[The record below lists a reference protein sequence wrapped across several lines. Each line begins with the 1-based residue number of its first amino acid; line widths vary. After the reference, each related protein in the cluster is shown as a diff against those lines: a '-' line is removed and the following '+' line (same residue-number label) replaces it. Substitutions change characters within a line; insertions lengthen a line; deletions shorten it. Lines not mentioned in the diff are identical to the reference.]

1 MAIANFY
8 ERLKALLK
16 SQKEDG
22 SLTEQEKQE
31 LIESLATAMKNEK
44 IDEWLGHYPIQ
55 QPNDVDNNSNG
66 LYSIFQQLIDLDG
79 QKLSESDEN
88 YILKYI
94 ENIINEEGSGRDQ
107 NWNESI
113 KELINYFRAHFRPY
127 SQGNE
132 IKVNGNGYEYNA
144 VTKTYTAKT
153 FSKLFSIAEVILKA
167 NAGYSF
173 KNSPWVMPNI
183 NIDEQ
188 SYDNVR
194 GADKIKTVLN
204 SQKNMDFTHT
214 QTTGDV
220 DSEGKQLD
228 NGNQVAK
235 YIRLLMP
242 RYTRRVEVEDL
253 NRNFWV
259 IGQVLTAV
267 CAYLFDD
274 DSPIMNMFKRLL
286 NENVQI
292 WENLLYLWAAV
303 SLLGEKDYVPYDSDH
318 IRCEVVYLPNDQWN
332 HEMKFDGYDVETL
345 GSFELDFEQYKARL
359 SYMPDTYPNKHL
371 CILPIVRKDNY
382 YKNYYKQEY
391 YPGFIFYDTN
401 TGIWSY
407 QSLNNEGG
415 VIVQVEVNNNNPPEL
430 LDQLYCIKEE
440 NGQYSY
446 YGAAATIAI
455 SDNEYI
461 RAIRSKI
468 EQFGCTWDNGFV
480 PYLQVNVYDAGYY
493 AIKGTIQDG
502 QEKICISLNID
513 GIQDYTNKSRSGS
526 HLIQN
531 TDTDSGSS
539 MDQGN
544 YQRGIYLCELIT
556 RMGTPNITPP
566 TPIPDDPTNL
576 GFKVVSIGSFFPAN
590 ILNHNSSLNPSF
602 EMITSTD
609 SRDRFNVQTY
619 GYGCYVIKKQ
629 NLIRFNSNT
638 NLYFA
643 KNNDFFTVPGMI
655 DNNAIFNGQTRY
667 LDAVTPSVLRS
678 WGSEYLQTLLN
689 NNKIF
694 NDSIYITRIGVSYWT
709 GKDGTVWNNGIFCDI
724 FAIINNKIE
733 HIAPLYI
740 FDGYWTNNGYV
751 FTSGSN
757 NESAWRQ
764 LYMTGTGTYKP
775 QKSGPAIYK
784 INGTIQWN
792 DHRKEIHGDITGTT
806 DRPHCSYSID
816 TSRAEKIIYS
826 NYNWSNTTKQG
837 SRLGNEQMIMRLNQ
851 NNLWDFNHLS
861 LSDKFLNFAKGTN
874 YLPLENGNDG
884 YILYNMSS
892 DSSYFTL
899 GKRR

>member
-1 MAIANFY
+1 MAIDKNEIKKLIEDVDKKSLNLTSEQKNEIA
-8 ERLKALLK
+8 KALADFLK
-16 SQKEDG
+16 KEKDD
-22 SLTEQEKQE
+22 
-31 LIESLATAMKNEK
+31 NY
-44 IDEWLGHYPIQ
+44 LGHYTIKQ
-55 QPNDVDNNSNG
+55 DDVNNKNS
-66 LYSIFQQLIDLDG
+66 LFDDFQKLIDLDS
-79 QKLSESDEN
+79 QDSHYLQ
-88 YILKYI
+88 YI
-94 ENIINEEGSGRDQ
+94 EDIIKDQNNGSHE

-113 KELINYFRAHFRPY
+113 KYIVEYFRTHFRPY

-132 IKVNGNGYEYNA
+132 IEVYKYDENGNKIGTQPA
-144 VTKTYTAKT
+144 IR
-153 FSKLFSIAEVILKA
+153 FSILQDILKA

-214 QTTGDV
+214 QTTGQV
-220 DSEGKQLD
+220 DSEGKQKD
-228 NGNQVAK
+228 DGNQVTK

-332 HEMKFDGYDVETL
+332 HEMKFDGYDVETI
-345 GSFELDFEQYKARL
+345 GSFEIDSEQYKERL
-359 SYMPDTYPNKHL
+359 SYMPDIYPNKHL

-391 YPGFIFYDTN
+391 YPGFIFYDAN
-401 TGIWSY
+401 TGVWSY

-455 SDNEYI
+455 SDDEYI

-468 EQFGCTWDNGFV
+468 EKFGCTWNGGFV

-502 QEKICISLNID
+502 QEKICISLNIAD
-513 GIQDYTNKSRSGS
+513 IEDYTDKSRSGD
-526 HLIQN
+526 HLIKN
-531 TDTDSGSS
+531 TDTGSGSS

-556 RMGTPNITPP
+556 RMGTPNIAPPKP
-566 TPIPDDPTNL
+566 TPEPTEL
-576 GFKVVSIGSFFPAN
+576 GFEVVSIGSFFPYD
-590 ILNHNSSLNPSF
+590 ILNHNSSLNPRF
-602 EMITSTD
+602 EMITSKTPGE
-609 SRDRFNVQTY
+609 RFNVQTY
-619 GYGCYVIKKQ
+619 GYGCYVIKKD
-629 NLIRFNSNT
+629 NLIPFNSNT

-643 KNNDFFTVPGMI
+643 KNNDFFTIPGMI
-655 DNNAIFNGQTRY
+655 NNNAIFNAQTRY
-667 LDAVTPSVLRS
+667 LDTVTPSILRS

-689 NNKIF
+689 NNKI
-694 NDSIYITRIGVSYWT
+694 NNNRIYITRIGVSYWT
-709 GKDGTVWNNGIFCDI
+709 GANGTVWNNGIFCDM

-751 FTSGSN
+751 FTSGN

-764 LYMTGTGTYKP
+764 LYMTGAGTYEP
-775 QKSGPAIYK
+775 QKSGTAIYK

-806 DRPHCSYSID
+806 DRPYCSYSID
-816 TSRAEKIIYS
+816 TSRTEKIIYS

-837 SRLGNEQMIMRLNQ
+837 SRLGNEQMIMRLSQ
-851 NNLWDFNHLS
+851 DNLWDFNHLS
-861 LSDKFLNFAKGTN
+861 LSDKFLNFANGTN
-874 YLPLENGNDG
+874 YLPLESGKDG

-892 DSSYFTL
+892 DSTYFTL
-899 GKRR
+899 GKHQ